1 MATLM
6 SNYHNYLVKK
16 DNTVFPKSLEDGMVH
31 NLKYEKKKNIPY
43 KVEDNYFK
51 MYFLI
56 EELFLFQTR
65 LIFSSPFIKSQ
76 SVLMNLNIDMK

>member
-31 NLKYEKKKNIPY
+31 NLKYEKKKI
-43 KVEDNYFK
+43 
-51 MYFLI
+51 FLI
-56 EELFLFQTR
+56 KLKIITLR
-65 LIFSSPFIKSQ
+65 CIS
-76 SVLMNLNIDMK
+76 